1 MISLKAASKSIKGT
15 IPIAAS
21 KSESNRAL
29 IIQALCDSPFELHNL
44 SSARDTQTMIR
55 LLESEGHVLD
65 VIDAGTTMRF
75 LTAYFSAV
83 GRDQILTGTPRMC
96 KRPIGILV
104 DALRSLG
111 AEIEYWKQE
120 GYPPL
125 HIISK
130 GDRMVGGELTISGSV
145 SSQFIT
151 ALLLIG
157 PTLKGGLTLHLEG
170 NIASKPYISMTL
182 GLMEYFG
189 VKAEWNDRII
199 RVPEKEYQPR
209 EYTIESDWSA
219 ASYWYS
225 MVALAENAE
234 IKLLGLRDHSL
245 QGDSHIAKLM
255 ESFGVK
261 TTYQEDGILL
271 TKTNV
276 FSGKELDIDFYK
288 TPDLAQTI
296 AVVSA
301 ATGLPVRMKGL
312 ETLRIK
318 ETDRILALQNELG
331 NFNVSMSSE
340 DDVHFTVKGDFSTS
354 FKPVETYE
362 DHRMAMAFAPLIMVQ
377 DELMIK
383 EPEVVKKSYPEF
395 WEHLELVG
403 VTITEW

>member
-15 IPIAAS
+15 IPLPAS

-29 IIQALCDSPFELHNL
+29 IIQALCDEPFELHNL
-44 SSARDTQTMIR
+44 ASARDTQTMIR

-104 DALRSLG
+104 DALRKLG

-125 HIISK
+125 HIVSK
-130 GDRMVGGELTISGSV
+130 GERLTGGELSISGSV

-151 ALLLIG
+151 ALLMIG
-157 PTLKGGLTLHLEG
+157 PSLKGGLKLHLEG
-170 NIASKPYISMTL
+170 KIASRPYIEMTL

-189 VKAEWNDRII
+189 VKAMWEDRDIV
-199 RVPEKEYQPR
+199 VPEQPYQPKD
-209 EYTIESDWSA
+209 YTIESDWSA

-225 MVALAENAE
+225 IVALAERAE
-234 IKLLGLRDHSL
+234 IKLLGLRQLSR
-245 QGDSHIAKLM
+245 QGDSQIARLM

-261 TTYQEDGILL
+261 TEYQEDGVLL
-271 TKTNV
+271 TKTEV
-276 FSGKELDIDFYK
+276 KADPELKMDFVE

-301 ATGLPVRMKGL
+301 ATGIPVSMTGL

-331 NFNVSMSSE
+331 NFDVRMESE
-340 DDVHFTVKGDFSTS
+340 DDTLFKVEGQ
-354 FKPVETYE
+354 FKPSIKPIETYE
-362 DHRMAMAFAPLIMVQ
+362 DHRMAMAFAPLIMKQ
-377 DELMIK
+377 DELIIK

-395 WEHLELVG
+395 WEHLQ
-403 VTITEW
+403 TIGITISEW

>member
-15 IPIAAS
+15 ILLPAS

-29 IIQALCDSPFELHNL
+29 IIQALCEEPLELHNL
-44 SSARDTQTMIR
+44 ASARDTQTMIR

-104 DALRSLG
+104 DALRKLG

-125 HIISK
+125 HIVSK
-130 GDRMVGGELTISGSV
+130 GEGLRGGELSISGSV

-151 ALLLIG
+151 ALLMIG
-157 PTLKGGLTLHLEG
+157 PTLKGGLKLHLEG
-170 NIASKPYISMTL
+170 KIASRPYIEMTL

-189 VKAEWNDRII
+189 VKAIWEDRDIV
-199 RVPEKEYQPR
+199 VPEQSYQPR
-209 EYTIESDWSA
+209 DYTIESDWSA

-225 MVALAENAE
+225 MVALAETAE
-234 IKLLGLRDHSL
+234 IKLLGLRQLSR
-245 QGDSHIAKLM
+245 QGDSQIARLM

-261 TTYQEDGILL
+261 TEYQEDGVLL
-271 TKTNV
+271 TKTQAV
-276 FSGKELDIDFYK
+276 ADPELEMDFVE

-301 ATGLPVRMKGL
+301 ATGIPVRMTGL

-318 ETDRILALQNELG
+318 ETDRILALQNMLG
-331 NFNVSMSSE
+331 NFNVRMESA
-340 DDVHFTVKGDFSTS
+340 DDTL
-354 FKPVETYE
+354 FKVEGQFNPSIKPIETYE
-362 DHRMAMAFAPLIMVQ
+362 DHRMAMAFAPLIMRQ

-395 WEHLELVG
+395 WDHLQNIG
-403 VTITEW
+403 ITVSEW

>member
-15 IPIAAS
+15 IPLPAS

-29 IIQALCDSPFELHNL
+29 IIQALCDEPFELHNL
-44 SSARDTQTMIR
+44 ASARDTQTMIR

-104 DALRSLG
+104 DALRKFG

-125 HIISK
+125 HIVSK
-130 GDRMVGGELTISGSV
+130 GERLTGGELSISGSV

-151 ALLLIG
+151 ALLMIG
-157 PTLKGGLTLHLEG
+157 PSLKGGLKLHLEG
-170 NIASKPYISMTL
+170 KIASRPYIEMTL

-189 VKAEWNDRII
+189 VKAMWEDRDIV
-199 RVPEKEYQPR
+199 VPEQPYQPKD
-209 EYTIESDWSA
+209 YTIESDWSA

-225 MVALAENAE
+225 IVALAERAE
-234 IKLLGLRDHSL
+234 IKLLGLRQLSR
-245 QGDSHIAKLM
+245 QGDSQIARLM

-261 TTYQEDGILL
+261 TEYQEDGVLL
-271 TKTNV
+271 TKTEV
-276 FSGKELDIDFYK
+276 KADPELKMDFVE

-301 ATGLPVRMKGL
+301 ATGIPVSMTGL

-331 NFNVSMSSE
+331 NFDVRMESE
-340 DDVHFTVKGDFSTS
+340 DDTLFKVEGQ
-354 FKPVETYE
+354 FKPSIKPIETYE
-362 DHRMAMAFAPLIMVQ
+362 DHRMAMAFAPLIMKQ
-377 DELMIK
+377 DELIIK

-395 WEHLELVG
+395 WEHLQ
-403 VTITEW
+403 TIGITISEW